1 MVFECRQTTYVTIP
15 LVGIKVP
22 LLQCVRPWG
31 VTKLWPQ
38 YGKVVNT
45 VIAGNIRNTNCNK
58 VKNKIKQTKYDS
70 TLSYGYFRNLLLLRS
85 IWVVFLNP
93 VYMKKGHPGKAGHHP
108 SRVNFSELLYEKRVD
123 PFARP
128 IALAHASLK
137 QLLRKLWLSIAS
149 ADRVDPAERVKVF
162 IVMEKSWP
170 V

>member
-1 MVFECRQTTYVTIP
+1 MGFECRQTTYVTIP

-45 VIAGNIRNTNCNK
+45 VIAGNIRNKNCNK

-70 TLSYGYFRNLLLLRS
+70 TLSYGYFRNLLLRS

-93 VYMKKGHPGKAGHHP
+93 VCMKKGYPGKAGHHL
-108 SRVNFSELLYEKRVD
+108 SRVNLSELLYEKNVD

-137 QLLRKLWLSIAS
+137 QLLRKLWLSIAT
-149 ADRVDPAERVKVF
+149 ADRVDPAGRVKVL
-162 IVMEKSWP
+162 IIMEKRWP